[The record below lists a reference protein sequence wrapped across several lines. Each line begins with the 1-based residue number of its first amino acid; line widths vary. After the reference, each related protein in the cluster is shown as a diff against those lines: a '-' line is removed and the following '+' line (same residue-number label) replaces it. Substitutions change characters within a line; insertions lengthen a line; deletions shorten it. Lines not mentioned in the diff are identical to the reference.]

1 MIDLTSIESILE
13 EAGVKFH
20 SGNKM
25 IVALS
30 NEQRLLSDTVQRYLD
45 QHYTAEQRRQIM
57 LSEAG
62 WSPDRWRALAD
73 IGVFAAMTDELIGG
87 VGGTAADIFTV
98 TEALGGALV
107 VEPVLEAVTAG
118 ALLAAS
124 STQAA
129 RSVAEGMIAGTQI
142 VTPAIYEFASRFDPL
157 SSSASATVVDEGY
170 LVNGKKVAVGGAPFA
185 DWFIVPARASNDEE
199 LKLFLVAND
208 DPGVT
213 MDTYTTISGMRAGDV
228 MLQSALLPKDRLLTR
243 GVGAENAIQEAVT
256 RGVIAACVEAS
267 VVCRRMC
274 DLTMAFC
281 RNRSQFG
288 QPIAGF
294 QVLQHKMADMF
305 ISVQE
310 ISAVA
315 QVLADRY
322 DSADSALLKQVSA
335 AKVQLATSCKFVGE
349 SAIQLHGAMGMTDE
363 MAIGHYFKRSLAL
376 CQYYGDSD
384 FHLREFQAIDEMDV
398 Q

>member
-1 MIDLTSIESILE
+1 
-13 EAGVKFH
+13 
-20 SGNKM
+20 M

-30 NEQRLLSDTVQRYLD
+30 DEQRLLSDTVQRFLD
-45 QHYTAEQRRQIM
+45 ERYTAEQRLQIM
-57 LSEAG
+57 LSDAG
-62 WSPDRWRALAD
+62 WSRDHWRTLAD
-73 IGVFAAMTDELIGG
+73 IGVFAAMSDEGIGG
-87 VGGTAADIFTV
+87 VGGTAADIITV

-118 ALLAAS
+118 ALLAACG
-124 STQAA
+124 TQAA
-129 RSVAEGMIAGTQI
+129 RPVAEGMIAGTQI
-142 VTPAIYEFASRFDPL
+142 VTPAIYEFASRFDPVTP
-157 SSSASATVVDEGY
+157 SASATVVDEGY

-185 DWFIVPARASNDEE
+185 DWFIVSARASNNEE
-199 LKLFLVAND
+199 LKLFLVAKD
-208 DPGVT
+208 DPGVKV
-213 MDTYTTISGMRAGDV
+213 DPYATISGMRAGDITFEG
-228 MLQSALLPKDRLLTR
+228 ALLPNDRLLTS
-243 GVGAENAIQEAVT
+243 GADAERAIQEAVT
-256 RGVIAACVEAS
+256 RGVIAACGEAS

-281 RNRSQFG
+281 RDRSQFG

-305 ISVQE
+305 ISAQE

-322 DSADSALLKQVSA
+322 DRADAALLKHVSA

-363 MAIGHYFKRSLAL
+363 MAIGHYFKRALAL
-376 CQYYGDSD
+376 CQYFGDAD
-384 FHLREFQAIDEMDV
+384 FHLRKFQAIDEMNV

>member
-1 MIDLTSIESILE
+1 MRTKCMLE
-13 EAGVKFH
+13 RNSFNQH
-20 SGNKM
+20 SEKKM
-25 IVALS
+25 IVAFS
-30 NEQRLLSDTVQRYLD
+30 DEQRLLSETIQKYLEHRYPIDERL
-45 QHYTAEQRRQIM
+45 QIM
-57 LSEAG
+57 VSESG
-62 WSPDRWRALAD
+62 WSPDHWRALAD
-73 IGVFAAMTDELIGG
+73 IGVFAAMTDEEIGG
-87 VGGTAADIFTV
+87 VGGTAADIITV

-124 STQAA
+124 GTQAA
-129 RSVAEGMIAGTQI
+129 RSVAERMIAGTQI

-170 LVNGKKVAVGGAPFA
+170 LVNGKKVAVGGAPYA
-185 DWFIVPARASNDEE
+185 DWFIVSACASNDEE
-199 LKLFLVAND
+199 LKLFLVANE

-213 MDTYTTISGMRAGDV
+213 IDTYATISGMRAGDV
-228 MLQSALLPKDRLLTR
+228 ILQSALLPKDRLLVR
-243 GVGAENAIQEAVT
+243 GVEAEEAIQEAVT
-256 RGVIAACVEAS
+256 RGVIAACGEAS

-274 DLTMAFC
+274 ELTMAFC
-281 RNRSQFG
+281 RDRSQFG

-305 ISVQE
+305 ISAQE

-315 QVLADRY
+315 QVLAGRY
-322 DSADSALLKQVSA
+322 DRADSALLKHVSA

-363 MAIGHYFKRSLAL
+363 MAIGHYFKRALAL

-384 FHLREFQAIDEMDV
+384 FHLRKFQAIDEMNI